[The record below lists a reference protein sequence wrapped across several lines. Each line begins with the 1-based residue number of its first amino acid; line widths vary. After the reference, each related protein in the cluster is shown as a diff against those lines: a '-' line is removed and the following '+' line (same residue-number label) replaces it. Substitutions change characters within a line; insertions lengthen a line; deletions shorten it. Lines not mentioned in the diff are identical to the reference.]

1 MAQAASDNDFQASE
15 TFQGERP
22 GFAFKMGP
30 RGLGYYLDAVQGSRS
45 FWDEVVTKLPES
57 WRDAPFR
64 EAILRVHPEKG
75 CGLGMA
81 HSEFGLAV
89 ENIEEVPGQELHCGE
104 VIVAIEGR
112 ILAAL
117 SAPQMQASFQ
127 KRRLDGARLFVA
139 NLAQVTDLS
148 KRDPN
153 IIQMWDPLKKHNYFF
168 HKKTGRSAWTME
180 ELLPTASDKSAPSQP
195 GKADEQASGQAP
207 IDLSH
212 FLQHGFAKQKEAPKK
227 KPKAKAAPKEGEE
240 HSKDESD
247 LAREPQHVRFWPR
260 RHDRNVEEAV
270 SSTTRIQSPSFP
282 STIRMEASGIPNS
295 GHPWRFKG
303 VSGET
308 SESASSSAATTRSS
322 HQAAPGRL
330 PICVNKFGLF
340 KE

>member
-1 MAQAASDNDFQASE
+1 MAQAAASGENDFQASE

-30 RGLGYYLDAVQGSRS
+30 RGLGYYYDAVQGSRS
-45 FWDEVVTKLPES
+45 FWDQVVSKLPET

-64 EAILRVHPEKG
+64 EVILRVHPEKG

-89 ENIEEVPGQELHCGE
+89 ETVEEVPGQELHPGE

-117 SAPQMQASFQ
+117 SAPQVQASFQ
-127 KRRLDGARLFVA
+127 KRRLDGARLFVG
-139 NLAQVTDLS
+139 NLAQVKDLS

-180 ELLPTASDKSAPSQP
+180 ELLPPATEGESGPSGSA
-195 GKADEQASGQAP
+195 ADEQKSAQAP
-207 IDLSH
+207 VDLAH
-212 FLQHGFAKQKEAPKK
+212 FLQHGFAKQKEPPKKK

-240 HSKDESD
+240 KDESD
-247 LAREPQHVRFWPR
+247 LAREERKRWREWNEGGKGGYTEQFFERYKGTR
-260 RHDRNVEEAV
+260 LEEPKKDKYDKRMKGSVGPGAGMEYMARWTG
-270 SSTTRIQSPSFP
+270 SKNSF
-282 STIRMEASGIPNS
+282 N
-295 GHPWRFKG
+295 
-303 VSGET
+303 
-308 SESASSSAATTRSS
+308 
-322 HQAAPGRL
+322 
-330 PICVNKFGLF
+330 
-340 KE
+340 

>member
-30 RGLGYYLDAVQGSRS
+30 RGLGYYLDAVQGNRS

-139 NLAQVTDLS
+139 NLAQVKDLS

-180 ELLPTASDKSAPSQP
+180 ELLPAASEKSAPSQP
-195 GKADEQASGQAP
+195 GKAAEQASGQAP

-247 LAREPQHVRFWPR
+247 LAREERKRW
-260 RHDRNVEEAV
+260 RNWNEGGRGGYTEQFFERYKNV
-270 SSTTRIQSPSFP
+270 
-282 STIRMEASGIPNS
+282 RMEEPD
-295 GHPWRFKG
+295 K
-303 VSGET
+303 
-308 SESASSSAATTRSS
+308 
-322 HQAAPGRL
+322 
-330 PICVNKFGLF
+330 NKFDKRMKGSVGPGAGMEYMARWTGSKNSF
-340 KE
+340 N